1 MTPLK
6 TQLPKDTTAIT
17 VYIKKAILADV
28 DERRGPIARNK
39 IAIALFKGYAEGKF
53 EIDWRE

>member
-1 MTPLK
+1 MSPK
-6 TQLPKDTTAIT
+6 KVQLPKDTTAIT

-39 IAIALFKGYAEGKF
+39 VAIALFKGYAEGTIV
-53 EIDWRE
+53 IDWRK